1 MKQCADVRTLAD
13 YIEGRLSED
22 EKEQV
27 EEHLSTCDK
36 CLEEFVFAHSLL
48 NDSELMETASEP
60 CTPEFRVHLHPASVF
75 QEVRDRVKQKISD
88 WLTELPLPI
97 WLGQYEAVR
106 SPEVPLSGSM
116 LIKKKI
122 NNFHTEMFIRH
133 TEKDKVRM
141 WISVFKDSRPA
152 RNVSLTLIREG
163 EIPFARIL
171 NRDCVCFDRQRF
183 GSFRI
188 AIGHDA
194 ETAFENTYSF
204 EISPAGFYEK
214 QYDHS

>member
-1 MKQCADVRTLAD
+1 MKQCKDVRTLAD

-27 EEHLSTCDK
+27 EEHLSKCDE

-60 CTPEFRVHLHPASVF
+60 CTPEYRVHLHPASVF

-88 WLTELPLPI
+88 WLTELTIPV

-106 SPEVPLSGSM
+106 STAVPASGSM
-116 LIKKKI
+116 LIKKNI
-122 NNFHTEMFIRH
+122 NEFQTEIFIRQA
-133 TEKDKVRM
+133 ENDRARL
-141 WISVFKDSRPA
+141 WIRVFKDREPA

-163 EIPFARIL
+163 EIPFARVM
-171 NRDCVCFDRQRF
+171 NRDYVCFDRQIF
-183 GSFRI
+183 GEYCL
-188 AIGHDA
+188 AVGHDA
-194 ETAFENTYSF
+194 AAAFKNTYCF
-204 EISPAGFYEK
+204 EISPTGFYEK
-214 QYDHS
+214 QYYNS